1 MSESIATDETQNCI
15 KAAAYTIYK
24 FRQNIQNSVLNLF
37 PKYAEP
43 EFLEIIGR
51 DRNCPRYQGESTEE
65 YRLRVQ
71 DAFEFNRGIGRAID
85 IVRAIE
91 GLGYTFGSYTAG
103 YTGGGVGSFN
113 LLVHSIGGKV
123 LDGTWDLDGLT
134 YLNSANP
141 NDINIEIVRAEEI
154 TPEERQAIID
164 FVTPI
169 IRASSSVLSI
179 IAIAP

>member
-15 KAAAYTIYK
+15 KAAAFLIFQ
-24 FRQNIQNSVLNLF
+24 FRQNTQNSVLNYF

-51 DRNCPRYQGESTEE
+51 DRNCPKYQGESIEE
-65 YRLRVQ
+65 YRVRVEG
-71 DAFEFNRGIGRAID
+71 AFEFNRGIGRAID

-91 GLGYTFGSYTAG
+91 GLGYTFNSYIPG
-103 YTGGGVGSFN
+103 MTGNVNSFN
-113 LLVHSIGGKV
+113 LVVHSINGKTH
-123 LDGTWDLDGLT
+123 DGTWDHDGSI
-134 YLNSANP
+134 YHNSANA
-141 NDINIEIVRAEEI
+141 NDINIEIIRAEEI
-154 TPEERQAIID
+154 TQEEKNAIQE

-169 IRASSSVLSI
+169 IRASSVVFSI

>member
-15 KAAAYTIYK
+15 KAAAYLIYK
-24 FRQNIQNSVLNLF
+24 FRQNVQNSVLNYF
-37 PKYAEP
+37 PKYADP
-43 EFLEIIGR
+43 EFLQIIGR
-51 DRNCPRYQGESTEE
+51 DRNCPKYQQESIEE

-113 LLVHSIGGKV
+113 LLIHSIGTTV
-123 LDGTWDLDGLT
+123 FDGTYDFDGEILF
-134 YLNSANP
+134 NAANE
-141 NDINIEIVRAEEI
+141 NDINIEIVQASAISDAQRL
-154 TPEERQAIID
+154 AIIE
-164 FVTPI
+164 FCTPI
-169 IRASSSVLSI
+169 IRASSTILSI
-179 IAIAP
+179 VAIAP

>member
-15 KAAAYTIYK
+15 KAAAYMIYK

-85 IVRAIE
+85 IIRAIE
-91 GLGYTFGSYTAG
+91 GLGYTFGSYTPG
-103 YTGGGVGSFN
+103 YTGGGLNSFN
-113 LLVHSIGGKV
+113 LLVHSIGV
-123 LDGTWDLDGLT
+123 TVFDGTYDFDGEILF
-134 YLNSANP
+134 NAANA
-141 NDINIEIVRAEEI
+141 NDINIEIVQASAI
-154 TPEERQAIID
+154 TDEQRIAIIE

-169 IRASSSVLSI
+169 IRASSVVLSI
-179 IAIAP
+179 VALAP